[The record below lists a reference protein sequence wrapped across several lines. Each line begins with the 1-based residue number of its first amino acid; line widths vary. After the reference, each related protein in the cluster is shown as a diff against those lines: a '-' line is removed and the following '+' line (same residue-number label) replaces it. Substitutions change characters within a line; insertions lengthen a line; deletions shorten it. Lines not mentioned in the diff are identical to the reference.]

1 LIKSLQKLVQLYLL
15 LQQQL
20 RTFSLKMQKLSP
32 IEVNEICDELGE
44 NYPKSIEQVH
54 GGDIH
59 NAWRIEFSNKK
70 LFLKRNIR
78 NKKFLEFEKYC
89 LQNLRKYIN
98 QENLVIPEVIAYKN
112 IKNIEILLIEWIDMH
127 NFDQKKLGKGLGE
140 LHLKSAESNPKMF
153 GFPVEG
159 FIGTTDQKK
168 GLEDN
173 WIDCF
178 LNLRIIPQLLSLK
191 SRILDKEIINKV
203 KEKIKSELLNHKPIN
218 SLVHGDLWS
227 GNAGIDKSGKGVIF
241 DPASWWA
248 DNEVDIAMTKLFGGF
263 RKEFYEEYYRIFP
276 IKEGFEKRI
285 IIYNFYHILNHAN
298 MFGGGYLKQV
308 KDYVKAILNM

>member
-1 LIKSLQKLVQLYLL
+1 
-15 LQQQL
+15 
-20 RTFSLKMQKLSP
+20 MQKLSP
-32 IEVNEICDELGE
+32 IEINEICEELGE
-44 NYPKSIEQVH
+44 TYPKSIKKVH

-98 QENLVIPEVIAYKN
+98 QENLVIPEVITYKN

-168 GLEDN
+168 GMEDN

-178 LNLRIIPQLLSLK
+178 LNLRIIPQLLILK
-191 SRILDKEIINKV
+191 STTLDKEIINKV
-203 KEKIKSELLNHKPIN
+203 KEKIKTELLNHKPIN

-227 GNAGIDKSGKGVIF
+227 GNAGMDKSGKGVIF

-263 RKEFYEEYYRIFP
+263 RKEFYEEYHRVFP
-276 IKEGFEKRI
+276 IKNGFEKRI

-308 KDYVKAILNM
+308 EDCVSAILNM

>member
-1 LIKSLQKLVQLYLL
+1 
-15 LQQQL
+15 
-20 RTFSLKMQKLSP
+20 MQKLSL
-32 IEVNEICDELGE
+32 IEINEICEELGE
-44 NYPKSIEQVH
+44 TYPKSIEQVH

-59 NAWRIEFSNKK
+59 SAWRIEFSNTK

-89 LQNLRKYIN
+89 LQNLKNYIN

-178 LNLRIIPQLLSLK
+178 LNLRIIPQLLILK
-191 SRILDKEIINKV
+191 SKILDKEIINKV

-218 SLVHGDLWS
+218 ALVHGDLWS
-227 GNAGIDKSGKGVIF
+227 GNAGTDENGKGVIF

-263 RKEFYEEYYRIFP
+263 RKEFYEEYHRIFP
-276 IKEGFEKRI
+276 IKNGLEKRI

-308 KDYVKAILNM
+308 EDYVKAILNM

>member
-1 LIKSLQKLVQLYLL
+1 
-15 LQQQL
+15 
-20 RTFSLKMQKLSP
+20 MQKLSP
-32 IEVNEICDELGE
+32 IEINEICEELGE
-44 NYPKSIEQVH
+44 TYPKSIEQVH

-59 NAWRIEFSNKK
+59 SAWRIEFSNKK

-178 LNLRIIPQLLSLK
+178 LNLRIIPQLLILK
-191 SRILDKEIINKV
+191 SKTLDKEIINKV
-203 KEKIKSELLNHKPIN
+203 KEKIKTELLNHEPIN
-218 SLVHGDLWS
+218 ALVHGDLWS
-227 GNAGIDKSGKGVIF
+227 GNAGMDKSGKGVIF

-263 RKEFYEEYYRIFP
+263 RKEFYEEYHRIFP
-276 IKEGFEKRI
+276 IKNGFEKRI

-298 MFGGGYLKQV
+298 MFGGGYLNQV
-308 KDYVKAILNM
+308 EDYVKAILNM

>member
-1 LIKSLQKLVQLYLL
+1 
-15 LQQQL
+15 
-20 RTFSLKMQKLSP
+20 MQKLSP
-32 IEVNEICDELGE
+32 IEINEICEELGE
-44 NYPKSIEQVH
+44 TYPKSIEQVH

-59 NAWRIEFSNKK
+59 SAWRIEFSNKK

-89 LQNLRKYIN
+89 LQNLRKFIN
-98 QENLVIPEVIAYKN
+98 QENLIIPEVIAYKN
-112 IKNIEILLIEWIDMH
+112 NKNIEILLIEWIDMH

-178 LNLRIIPQLLSLK
+178 LNLRIIPQFLILK
-191 SRILDKEIINKV
+191 SRILDKETINQV

-218 SLVHGDLWS
+218 ALVHGDLWS
-227 GNAGIDKSGKGVIF
+227 GNAGMDKNGKGVIF

-263 RKEFYEEYYRIFP
+263 RKEFYEEYHKIFP
-276 IKEGFEKRI
+276 IKNGFEKRI

-308 KDYVKAILNM
+308 KDYVKEILNM

>member
-1 LIKSLQKLVQLYLL
+1 
-15 LQQQL
+15 
-20 RTFSLKMQKLSP
+20 MQKLSP
-32 IEVNEICDELGE
+32 IEINEICEELGE
-44 NYPKSIEQVH
+44 TYPKSIEQVH

-98 QENLVIPEVIAYKN
+98 QENLVIPEVITYKN

-140 LHLKSAESNPKMF
+140 LHLISAESNPKMF

-203 KEKIKSELLNHKPIN
+203 KEKIKTELLNHKPIN
-218 SLVHGDLWS
+218 ALVHGDLWS
-227 GNAGIDKSGKGVIF
+227 GNAGMDKNGKGVIF

-263 RKEFYEEYYRIFP
+263 RKEFYEEYHKIFP
-276 IKEGFEKRI
+276 IKNGFEKRI

-298 MFGGGYLKQV
+298 MFGGGYLNQV
-308 KDYVKAILNM
+308 EDYVKAILNM

>member
-1 LIKSLQKLVQLYLL
+1 
-15 LQQQL
+15 
-20 RTFSLKMQKLSP
+20 MQKLSP
-32 IEVNEICDELGE
+32 FELSEICDELGE
-44 NYPKSIEQVH
+44 TYPKSIEQVH

-59 NAWRIEFSNKK
+59 NAWRIEFTDKK
-70 LFLKRNIR
+70 IFLKRNDR
-78 NKKFLEFEKYC
+78 NKKLLEFEKYC
-89 LQNLRKYIN
+89 LQNLRKYMN

-112 IKNIEILLIEWIDMH
+112 IKNTEILLIEWIDMH

-178 LNLRIIPQLLSLK
+178 LNLRIIPQLLILK
-191 SRILDKEIINKV
+191 STTLDKEIINKV
-203 KEKIKSELLNHKPIN
+203 KEKIKTVLLNHEPIN
-218 SLVHGDLWS
+218 ALVHGDLWS
-227 GNAGIDKSGKGVIF
+227 GNAGMDKNGKGVIF

-263 RKEFYEEYYRIFP
+263 RKEFYEEYHKIFP
-276 IKEGFEKRI
+276 VKKGFEKRI
-285 IIYNFYHILNHAN
+285 IIYNFNHILNHAN
-298 MFGGGYLKQV
+298 MFGGGYLNQV
-308 KDYVKAILNM
+308 EDYVKAILNM

>member
-1 LIKSLQKLVQLYLL
+1 
-15 LQQQL
+15 
-20 RTFSLKMQKLSP
+20 MQKLSH
-32 IEVNEICDELGE
+32 IEINEICEELGE
-44 NYPKSIEQVH
+44 TYPKSIEQVH

-59 NAWRIEFSNKK
+59 SAWRIEFSNKK
-70 LFLKRNIR
+70 LFLKKNIR
-78 NKKFLEFEKYC
+78 SKKFLKFEKYC

-98 QENLVIPEVIAYKN
+98 QECLVIPEVITYKN

-153 GFPVEG
+153 GFPVDG

-178 LNLRIIPQLLSLK
+178 LNLRIIPQLLILK

-203 KEKIKSELLNHKPIN
+203 KEKIKSELLNHKPTN
-218 SLVHGDLWS
+218 ALVHGDLWS
-227 GNAGIDKSGKGVIF
+227 GNAGMDKNGKGVIF

-263 RKEFYEEYYRIFP
+263 RKEFYEEYHKIFP
-276 IKEGFEKRI
+276 IKNGFEKRI

>member
-1 LIKSLQKLVQLYLL
+1 
-15 LQQQL
+15 
-20 RTFSLKMQKLSP
+20 MQKLSP
-32 IEVNEICDELGE
+32 IEINEICEELGE
-44 NYPKSIEQVH
+44 TYPKSIEQVH

-178 LNLRIIPQLLSLK
+178 LNLRIIPQLLILK
-191 SRILDKEIINKV
+191 STILDKDTTTQV
-203 KEKIKSELLNHKPIN
+203 TEKIKLELLNHIPVN
-218 SLVHGDLWS
+218 ALVHGDLWS
-227 GNAGIDKSGKGVIF
+227 GNAGMDKSGRGVIF
-241 DPASWWA
+241 APASWWA

-263 RKEFYEEYYRIFP
+263 RKEFYEEYHKIFP
-276 IKEGFEKRI
+276 IKNGFEKRI

-298 MFGGGYLKQV
+298 MFGGGYLNQV

>member
-1 LIKSLQKLVQLYLL
+1 
-15 LQQQL
+15 
-20 RTFSLKMQKLSP
+20 MQKLSP
-32 IEVNEICDELGE
+32 IEINEICEELGE
-44 NYPKSIEQVH
+44 TYPKSIEPVH

-59 NAWRIEFSNKK
+59 SAWQIEFSNKK
-70 LFLKRNIR
+70 FFLKRNDR

-98 QENLVIPEVIAYKN
+98 QENLVIPEVIGYKN
-112 IKNIEILLIEWIDMH
+112 IKNTEILLIEWIDMH

-140 LHLKSAESNPKMF
+140 LHLRSAESNPKMF
-153 GFPVEG
+153 GFPIEG

-168 GLEDN
+168 GFEDN

-178 LNLRIIPQLLSLK
+178 LNLRIIPQLLILK
-191 SRILDKEIINKV
+191 SKTLDKEIINKI
-203 KEKIKSELLNHKPIN
+203 KEKIKSELLNLKPIN
-218 SLVHGDLWS
+218 ALVHGDLWS
-227 GNAGIDKSGKGVIF
+227 GNAGMDKNGKGVIF

-263 RKEFYEEYYRIFP
+263 RKEFYEEYHKIFP
-276 IKEGFEKRI
+276 IKNGFEKRI

-308 KDYVKAILNM
+308 EDYTKAILNM

>member
-1 LIKSLQKLVQLYLL
+1 
-15 LQQQL
+15 
-20 RTFSLKMQKLSP
+20 MQKLSP
-32 IEVNEICDELGE
+32 LEVNEICDELGE
-44 NYPKSIEQVH
+44 TYPKSIEQVH

-59 NAWRIEFSNKK
+59 SAWQIEFSNRK
-70 LFLKRNIR
+70 LFLKKNIR
-78 NKKFLEFEKYC
+78 SKKFLEFEKYC
-89 LQNLRKYIN
+89 LQNLRKFIN
-98 QENLVIPEVIAYKN
+98 QENLVLPEVIAYKN
-112 IKNIEILLIEWIDMH
+112 IENIEILLIEWIDMY

-140 LHLKSAESNPKMF
+140 MHLKSAESNPKMF

-168 GLEDN
+168 GWKDN

-178 LNLRIIPQLLSLK
+178 LNLRIIPQLLILEST
-191 SRILDKEIINKV
+191 ILDKEIINKV
-203 KEKIKSELLNHKPIN
+203 QYKIKSELLNHKPIN

-227 GNAGIDKSGKGVIF
+227 GNVGTEKNGKGVIF

-263 RKEFYEEYYRIFP
+263 RKEFYEEYHKIFP
-276 IKEGFEKRI
+276 IKNGFEKRI

-298 MFGGGYLKQV
+298 MFGGGYLRQV

>member
-1 LIKSLQKLVQLYLL
+1 
-15 LQQQL
+15 
-20 RTFSLKMQKLSP
+20 MQKLSP
-32 IEVNEICDELGE
+32 IEINEICEELGE
-44 NYPKSIEQVH
+44 TYPKSIEQVH

-112 IKNIEILLIEWIDMH
+112 IQNIEILLIEWIDMH

-218 SLVHGDLWS
+218 VLVHGDLWS
-227 GNAGIDKSGKGVIF
+227 GNAGMDKNGKGVIF

-263 RKEFYEEYYRIFP
+263 RKEFYEEYHRIFP
-276 IKEGFEKRI
+276 IKNGFEKRI

>member
-1 LIKSLQKLVQLYLL
+1 
-15 LQQQL
+15 
-20 RTFSLKMQKLSP
+20 MQKLSP
-32 IEVNEICDELGE
+32 IEINEICEELGE
-44 NYPKSIEQVH
+44 TYPKSIEQVH

-191 SRILDKEIINKV
+191 SRILDKETINKV
-203 KEKIKSELLNHKPIN
+203 KEKIQSELLNHKPIN
-218 SLVHGDLWS
+218 ALVHGDLWS
-227 GNAGIDKSGKGVIF
+227 GNAGMDKNGKGVIF

-263 RKEFYEEYYRIFP
+263 RKEFYEEYHRIFP
-276 IKEGFEKRI
+276 IKNGFEKRI

-298 MFGGGYLKQV
+298 MFGGGYLNQV
-308 KDYVKAILNM
+308 EDYVKAILNM

>member
-1 LIKSLQKLVQLYLL
+1 
-15 LQQQL
+15 
-20 RTFSLKMQKLSP
+20 MQKLSP
-32 IEVNEICDELGE
+32 IEINEICEELGE
-44 NYPKSIEQVH
+44 TYPKSIEQVH

-203 KEKIKSELLNHKPIN
+203 KEKIKLELLNHKPIN
-218 SLVHGDLWS
+218 ALVHGDLWS
-227 GNAGIDKSGKGVIF
+227 GNAGMDKNGKGVIF

-263 RKEFYEEYYRIFP
+263 RKEFYEEYHRIFP
-276 IKEGFEKRI
+276 IKNGFEKRI

-298 MFGGGYLKQV
+298 MFGGGYLNQV

>member
-1 LIKSLQKLVQLYLL
+1 
-15 LQQQL
+15 
-20 RTFSLKMQKLSP
+20 MQKLSP
-32 IEVNEICDELGE
+32 IEINEICEELGE
-44 NYPKSIEQVH
+44 TYPKSIEQVH

-59 NAWRIEFSNKK
+59 NAWQIEFSNKK

-218 SLVHGDLWS
+218 ALVHGDLWS
-227 GNAGIDKSGKGVIF
+227 GNAGMNKCGKGVIF

-263 RKEFYEEYYRIFP
+263 GKEFYEEYHRIFP
-276 IKEGFEKRI
+276 IKNGFEKRI

-308 KDYVKAILNM
+308 KDYIKVILNM

>member
-1 LIKSLQKLVQLYLL
+1 
-15 LQQQL
+15 
-20 RTFSLKMQKLSP
+20 MQKLSP
-32 IEVNEICDELGE
+32 IEINEICEELGE
-44 NYPKSIEQVH
+44 TYPKSIEQVH

-59 NAWRIEFSNKK
+59 NAWRIEFPNKK

-98 QENLVIPEVIAYKN
+98 QENLVVPEVIAYKN

-191 SRILDKEIINKV
+191 SRFLDKESMNKV

-218 SLVHGDLWS
+218 ALVHGDLWS
-227 GNAGIDKSGKGVIF
+227 GNAGMDKNGKGVIF

-263 RKEFYEEYYRIFP
+263 RKEFYEEYHRIFP
-276 IKEGFEKRI
+276 IKNGFEKRI

-308 KDYVKAILNM
+308 EDYV

>member
-1 LIKSLQKLVQLYLL
+1 
-15 LQQQL
+15 
-20 RTFSLKMQKLSP
+20 MQKLSP
-32 IEVNEICDELGE
+32 IEINEICEELGE
-44 NYPKSIEQVH
+44 TYPKSIEQVH

-218 SLVHGDLWS
+218 ALVHGDLWS
-227 GNAGIDKSGKGVIF
+227 GNAGMDKNGKGVIF

-263 RKEFYEEYYRIFP
+263 RKEFYEEYHRIFP
-276 IKEGFEKRI
+276 IKNGFEKRI

-298 MFGGGYLKQV
+298 MFGGGYLRQV
-308 KDYVKAILNM
+308 TDYVKAILNM

>member
-1 LIKSLQKLVQLYLL
+1 
-15 LQQQL
+15 
-20 RTFSLKMQKLSP
+20 MQKLSP
-32 IEVNEICDELGE
+32 IEINEICEELGE
-44 NYPKSIEQVH
+44 TYPKSIEQVH

-78 NKKFLEFEKYC
+78 NEKFLEFEKYC

-191 SRILDKEIINKV
+191 SRILDEEIINKV
-203 KEKIKSELLNHKPIN
+203 KEKIQSELLNHKPIN
-218 SLVHGDLWS
+218 ALVHGDLWS
-227 GNAGIDKSGKGVIF
+227 GNAGIDKNGKGVIF

-263 RKEFYEEYYRIFP
+263 RKEFYEEYHRIFP
-276 IKEGFEKRI
+276 IKNGFEKRI

-298 MFGGGYLKQV
+298 MFGGGYLNQV
-308 KDYVKAILNM
+308 EDYVKAILKM

>member
-1 LIKSLQKLVQLYLL
+1 
-15 LQQQL
+15 
-20 RTFSLKMQKLSP
+20 MQKLSP
-32 IEVNEICDELGE
+32 IEINEICEELGE
-44 NYPKSIEQVH
+44 TYPKSIEQVH

-59 NAWRIEFSNKK
+59 SAWRIEFSNKK

-127 NFDQKKLGKGLGE
+127 NSDQKKLGKGLGE

-153 GFPVEG
+153 GFSVDG

-168 GLEDN
+168 GLEEN

-178 LNLRIIPQLLSLK
+178 LNLRIIPQLLILK
-191 SRILDKEIINKV
+191 SMTLDKEIINKV
-203 KEKIKSELLNHKPIN
+203 KEKIKLELLKHKPIN
-218 SLVHGDLWS
+218 ALVHGDLWS
-227 GNAGIDKSGKGVIF
+227 GNAGIDKNGKGIIF

-263 RKEFYEEYYRIFP
+263 RKEFYEEYNIIFP
-276 IKEGFEKRI
+276 IKNGFEKRM

-298 MFGGGYLKQV
+298 MFGGWYLNQV
-308 KDYVKAILNM
+308 ENYVKAILNM

>member
-1 LIKSLQKLVQLYLL
+1 
-15 LQQQL
+15 
-20 RTFSLKMQKLSP
+20 MQKLSP
-32 IEVNEICDELGE
+32 IEINEICEELGE
-44 NYPKSIEQVH
+44 TYPKSIEEVH

-59 NAWRIEFSNKK
+59 SAWRIEFSNKK

-98 QENLVIPEVIAYKN
+98 HENLVIPEVIAYKN

-153 GFPVEG
+153 GFPIEG
-159 FIGTTDQKK
+159 FIGTTDQRK

-203 KEKIKSELLNHKPIN
+203 KEKIKSELLNHKAIN
-218 SLVHGDLWS
+218 ALVHGDLWS
-227 GNAGIDKSGKGVIF
+227 GNAAMDKNGKGVIF

-263 RKEFYEEYYRIFP
+263 RKEFYEEYHRIFP
-276 IKEGFEKRI
+276 IKNGFEKRI

-298 MFGGGYLKQV
+298 MFGGGYLNQV
-308 KDYVKAILNM
+308 EDYVKAILNM

>member
-1 LIKSLQKLVQLYLL
+1 
-15 LQQQL
+15 
-20 RTFSLKMQKLSP
+20 MQKLSP
-32 IEVNEICDELGE
+32 IEINEICEELGE
-44 NYPKSIEQVH
+44 TYPKSIEQVH

-59 NAWRIEFSNKK
+59 SAWRIEFSNKK

-78 NKKFLEFEKYC
+78 NKKFLKFEKYC

-98 QENLVIPEVIAYKN
+98 KKNLVVPEVIAYKN

-218 SLVHGDLWS
+218 ALVHGDLWS
-227 GNAGIDKSGKGVIF
+227 GNAGMDKNGKGVIF

-263 RKEFYEEYYRIFP
+263 RKEFYEEYHRIFP
-276 IKEGFEKRI
+276 LKNGFDKRI

-308 KDYVKAILNM
+308 KDYVIAILNF

>member
-1 LIKSLQKLVQLYLL
+1 
-15 LQQQL
+15 
-20 RTFSLKMQKLSP
+20 MQKLSP
-32 IEVNEICDELGE
+32 IEINEICEELGE
-44 NYPKSIEQVH
+44 TYPKSIEQVH

-59 NAWRIEFSNKK
+59 SAWRIEFSNKK
-70 LFLKRNIR
+70 FFLKKNIR

-218 SLVHGDLWS
+218 ALVHGDLWS
-227 GNAGIDKSGKGVIF
+227 GNAGMDKNGKGVIF

-263 RKEFYEEYYRIFP
+263 RKEFYEEYHRIFP
-276 IKEGFEKRI
+276 IKNGFEKRI

-298 MFGGGYLKQV
+298 MFGGGYLNQV
-308 KDYVKAILNM
+308 EDYVKAILNM

>member
-1 LIKSLQKLVQLYLL
+1 
-15 LQQQL
+15 
-20 RTFSLKMQKLSP
+20 MQKLSP
-32 IEVNEICDELGE
+32 IEVNEICSELGE
-44 NYPKSIEQVH
+44 TYPKSIEQVH

-59 NAWRIEFSNKK
+59 SAWRIEFSNKK

-191 SRILDKEIINKV
+191 SRILDEEIINKV
-203 KEKIKSELLNHKPIN
+203 KEKIQSELLNHKPIN
-218 SLVHGDLWS
+218 ALVHGDLWS
-227 GNAGIDKSGKGVIF
+227 GNAGIDKNGKGVIF

-263 RKEFYEEYYRIFP
+263 RKEFYEEYHRIFP
-276 IKEGFEKRI
+276 IKNGFEKRI

-298 MFGGGYLKQV
+298 MFGGGYLNQV
-308 KDYVKAILNM
+308 EDYVKAILNM

>member
-1 LIKSLQKLVQLYLL
+1 
-15 LQQQL
+15 
-20 RTFSLKMQKLSP
+20 MQKLSP
-32 IEVNEICDELGE
+32 IEINEICEELGE
-44 NYPKSIEQVH
+44 TFPKSIEEVH

-173 WIDCF
+173 WIDCY

-191 SRILDKEIINKV
+191 SRNLDKEIINKV

-218 SLVHGDLWS
+218 ALVHGDLWS
-227 GNAGIDKSGKGVIF
+227 GNAGMDKNGKGVIF

-263 RKEFYEEYYRIFP
+263 RKEFYEEYHRIFP
-276 IKEGFEKRI
+276 IKNGFEKRI

-298 MFGGGYLKQV
+298 MFGGGYLNQV
-308 KDYVKAILNM
+308 EDYVKAILNM

>member
-1 LIKSLQKLVQLYLL
+1 
-15 LQQQL
+15 
-20 RTFSLKMQKLSP
+20 MQKLSP
-32 IEVNEICDELGE
+32 IEINEICEELGE
-44 NYPKSIEQVH
+44 TYPKSIEQVH

-218 SLVHGDLWS
+218 ALVHGDLWS
-227 GNAGIDKSGKGVIF
+227 GNAGMDKNGKGVIF

-263 RKEFYEEYYRIFP
+263 RKEFYEEYHRIFP
-276 IKEGFEKRI
+276 IKNGFEKRI

-298 MFGGGYLKQV
+298 MFGGGYLNQV
-308 KDYVKAILNM
+308 EDYIKAILNM

>member
-1 LIKSLQKLVQLYLL
+1 
-15 LQQQL
+15 
-20 RTFSLKMQKLSP
+20 MQKLSP
-32 IEVNEICDELGE
+32 IEINEICEELGE
-44 NYPKSIEQVH
+44 TYPKSIEQVH

-112 IKNIEILLIEWIDMH
+112 IKNIEILLIESIDMH

-218 SLVHGDLWS
+218 ALVHGDLWS
-227 GNAGIDKSGKGVIF
+227 GNAGMDKNGKGVIF

-263 RKEFYEEYYRIFP
+263 RKEFYEEYHRIFP
-276 IKEGFEKRI
+276 IKNGFEKRI

-298 MFGGGYLKQV
+298 MFGGGYLNQV
-308 KDYVKAILNM
+308 EDYVKSILNM

>member
-1 LIKSLQKLVQLYLL
+1 
-15 LQQQL
+15 
-20 RTFSLKMQKLSP
+20 MQKLSP
-32 IEVNEICDELGE
+32 IEINEICEELGE
-44 NYPKSIEQVH
+44 TYPKSIEQVH

-218 SLVHGDLWS
+218 ALVHGDLWS
-227 GNAGIDKSGKGVIF
+227 GNAGTTKSGKGVIF

-263 RKEFYEEYYRIFP
+263 RKEFYEEYHKIFP
-276 IKEGFEKRI
+276 IKNGFEKRI

-308 KDYVKAILNM
+308 KDYIKAILNM

>member
-1 LIKSLQKLVQLYLL
+1 
-15 LQQQL
+15 
-20 RTFSLKMQKLSP
+20 MQKLSP
-32 IEVNEICDELGE
+32 IEINEICEELGE

-54 GGDIH
+54 SGDIH
-59 NAWRIEFSNKK
+59 SAWRIEFSNRK

-98 QENLVIPEVIAYKN
+98 QENLVIPEVIKYKN
-112 IKNIEILLIEWIDMH
+112 IKNTEILLIEWIDMQ

-153 GFPVEG
+153 GFSVEG
-159 FIGTTDQKK
+159 FIGTIDQKK

-178 LNLRIIPQLLSLK
+178 LNLRIIPQLLILK
-191 SRILDKEIINKV
+191 SKILDKEMINKI
-203 KEKIKSELLNHKPIN
+203 KEKIKSELLNHKPTN
-218 SLVHGDLWS
+218 ALVHGDLWS
-227 GNAGIDKSGKGVIF
+227 GNVGMDKNGKGVIF

-248 DNEVDIAMTKLFGGF
+248 DNEVDIAMTRLFGGF
-263 RKEFYEEYYRIFP
+263 RKEFYEEYHRIFP
-276 IKEGFEKRI
+276 VKKGFEKRI

-298 MFGGGYLKQV
+298 MFGGGYLNQV
-308 KDYVKAILNM
+308 ENYVKEILNM

>member
-1 LIKSLQKLVQLYLL
+1 
-15 LQQQL
+15 
-20 RTFSLKMQKLSP
+20 MQKLSP
-32 IEVNEICDELGE
+32 IEINEICEELGE
-44 NYPKSIEQVH
+44 TYPKSIEQVH

-218 SLVHGDLWS
+218 ALVHGDLWS
-227 GNAGIDKSGKGVIF
+227 GNAGMDKNGKGVIF

-263 RKEFYEEYYRIFP
+263 RKEFYEEYHRIFP
-276 IKEGFEKRI
+276 IKNGFEKRI

-298 MFGGGYLKQV
+298 MFGGGYLSQV
-308 KDYVKAILNM
+308 ENYVKAILNM

>member
-1 LIKSLQKLVQLYLL
+1 
-15 LQQQL
+15 
-20 RTFSLKMQKLSP
+20 MQKLSP
-32 IEVNEICDELGE
+32 IEINEICEELGE
-44 NYPKSIEQVH
+44 TYPKSIEQVH

-218 SLVHGDLWS
+218 ALVHGDLWS
-227 GNAGIDKSGKGVIF
+227 GNAGMDKNGKGVIF

-263 RKEFYEEYYRIFP
+263 RKEFYEEYHRIFP
-276 IKEGFEKRI
+276 VKNGFEKRI

-298 MFGGGYLKQV
+298 MFGGGYLNQV
-308 KDYVKAILNM
+308 EDYVKAILNM

>member
-1 LIKSLQKLVQLYLL
+1 
-15 LQQQL
+15 
-20 RTFSLKMQKLSP
+20 MQKLSP
-32 IEVNEICDELGE
+32 IEINEICEELGE
-44 NYPKSIEQVH
+44 TYPKSIEQVH

-59 NAWRIEFSNKK
+59 SAWRIEFSNKK

-89 LQNLRKYIN
+89 LQNLRRHIN
-98 QENLVIPEVIAYKN
+98 QENLIIPEVIAYKN
-112 IKNIEILLIEWIDMH
+112 IKNVEILLIEWIDMH
-127 NFDQKKLGKGLGE
+127 NFDQEKLGKGLGE

-159 FIGTTDQKK
+159 FIGTTNQKK
-168 GLEDN
+168 GFEYN

-178 LNLRIIPQLLSLK
+178 LNLRIIPQLLILK
-191 SRILDKEIINKV
+191 SSTLDKEIINKV

-218 SLVHGDLWS
+218 ALVHGDLWS
-227 GNAGIDKSGKGVIF
+227 GNAGMDKSGKGVIF

-263 RKEFYEEYYRIFP
+263 RKEFYEEYHKIFP

-308 KDYVKAILNM
+308 EDYVNAILNM

>member
-1 LIKSLQKLVQLYLL
+1 
-15 LQQQL
+15 
-20 RTFSLKMQKLSP
+20 MQKLSS
-32 IEVNEICDELGE
+32 IEINEICEELGE
-44 NYPKSIEQVH
+44 TYPKSIEQVH

-59 NAWRIEFSNKK
+59 SAWQIGFSNKK
-70 LFLKRNIR
+70 FFLKRDIR

-140 LHLKSAESNPKMF
+140 LHLKSSESNPKMF
-153 GFPVEG
+153 GFPVDG
-159 FIGTTDQKK
+159 FIGTIDQKK
-168 GLEDN
+168 GLGDN

-191 SRILDKEIINKV
+191 SRILDKETINKI
-203 KEKIKSELLNHKPIN
+203 KEKITSELLIHKPIN
-218 SLVHGDLWS
+218 ALVHGDLWS
-227 GNAGIDKSGKGVIF
+227 GNAGMDKNGKGVIF

-263 RKEFYEEYYRIFP
+263 RKEFYEEYHRIFP
-276 IKEGFEKRI
+276 IKNGFEKRI

-298 MFGGGYLKQV
+298 MFGGGYLNQV
-308 KDYVKAILNM
+308 EDYVKAILNM

>member
-1 LIKSLQKLVQLYLL
+1 
-15 LQQQL
+15 
-20 RTFSLKMQKLSP
+20 MQKLSP
-32 IEVNEICDELGE
+32 IEINEICEELGE
-44 NYPKSIEQVH
+44 TYPKSIEQVH

-218 SLVHGDLWS
+218 ALVHGDLWS
-227 GNAGIDKSGKGVIF
+227 GNAGMDKNGKGVIF

-263 RKEFYEEYYRIFP
+263 RKEFYEEYHRIFP
-276 IKEGFEKRI
+276 KKNGFEKRI

>member
-1 LIKSLQKLVQLYLL
+1 
-15 LQQQL
+15 
-20 RTFSLKMQKLSP
+20 MQKLSP

-44 NYPKSIEQVH
+44 TYPKSIEQVH

-59 NAWRIEFSNKK
+59 TAWQIEFSNKK
-70 LFLKRNIR
+70 LFLKKNVR

-98 QENLVIPEVIAYKN
+98 QENLVIPKVIAYKN
-112 IKNIEILLIEWIDMH
+112 IKNTEILLTEWIDMQ
-127 NFDQKKLGKGLGE
+127 NFAQKKLGKGLGE
-140 LHLKSAESNPKMF
+140 MHLKSAESNPKMF
-153 GFPVEG
+153 GYAVEG

-168 GLEDN
+168 GWEDN

-178 LNLRIIPQLLSLK
+178 LNLRIMPQLSILK
-191 SRILDKEIINKV
+191 NNFLENETVNKL
-203 KEKIKSELLNHKPIN
+203 KEKIKSELLNHKAI
-218 SLVHGDLWS
+218 STLVHGDLWS
-227 GNAGIDKSGKGVIF
+227 GNVGMDKSGKGVIF

-263 RKEFYEEYYRIFP
+263 SKEFYEEYHKIFP
-276 IKEGFEKRI
+276 IKIGFEKRI

-308 KDYVKAILNM
+308 KDYVKLIINM